1 MLVSSFN
8 IKAWLTAVR
17 LRTLPLALSSIG
29 MGGFLAYSVDI
40 FNLKILA
47 LCALT
52 TVLLQI
58 LSNLAND
65 YGDSQHG
72 ADLAGREGP
81 VRTVQSGVI
90 SATTMKKAIIIF
102 ISLSFLSGVWLL
114 LVAFGRNYLL
124 IGIFLLMGG
133 FAIWASVNY
142 TSGSRPYGYT
152 GFGDLSVLIFFGIVG
167 VMGTF
172 FLHTGLLQ
180 WQYLLP
186 SLSCGLFATAVLN
199 INNIRDIHSDK
210 LAGKLSVPVRIGRKK
225 AVIYHWTLLSLGIM
239 SAVIFTLINYQSLY
253 QFFFLLTIPLIMV
266 NGLAIS
272 RKTQAMDLD
281 PYLKQMVLSTLLFVI
296 TFGLG
301 LILS

>member
-1 MLVSSFN
+1 MAF
-8 IKAWLTAVR
+8 R

-29 MGGFLAYSVDI
+29 MGSFLAYSVNIFDI
-40 FNLKILA
+40 KILI

-72 ADLAGREGP
+72 ADLAGRKGP
-81 VRTVQSGVI
+81 DRAVQSGVI
-90 SATTMKKAIIIF
+90 SAATMKRAIIIF

-114 LVAFGRNYLL
+114 LVAFGRNFLL
-124 IGIFLLMGG
+124 FGLFLLMGLL
-133 FAIWASVNY
+133 AIWASVNY
-142 TSGSRPYGYT
+142 TSGSKPYGYT
-152 GFGDLSVLIFFGIVG
+152 GFGDLSVLIFFGIIG

-186 SLSCGLFATAVLN
+186 SLSCGFFATAVLN

-210 LAGKLSVPVRIGRKK
+210 LAGKLSVPVRIGRRK
-225 AVIYHWTLLSLGIM
+225 AVIYHWVLLSLGII
-239 SAVIFTLINYQSLY
+239 SAIIFTLINYQSLY
-253 QFFFLLTIPLIMV
+253 QFFFLLTIPFIMV

-272 RKTQAMDLD
+272 RKTQAMELD